1 MKKKHNKPKY
11 AMGADIAGSAANI
24 AAPIINKYTTKTVK
38 DAYGQQYETQDVWGG
53 IGEGAAKGAAISAM
67 LGGADFGA
75 SAVIGGAIGGITTKL
90 ENDETKK
97 KIAEANKKFTA
108 LNVDNAKSNFDLVE
122 AQGFK
127 SEGQQYA
134 TMFKKGGVI
143 PKYKKYPEGGELYN
157 TKRAEE
163 LGYKPDATGHL
174 PSVDSE
180 TGMWLK
186 SKAHP
191 TAWKELMEY
200 SLNPELQK
208 SLEHPV
214 VNIDGYFGTN
224 QLQYKPKYKN
234 RAVIN
239 NPEYEVEG
247 NEVVQGQ
254 AKLEGENQLSSDM
267 VKAVGPSHEE
277 GGVMGKGGDRVFSD
291 RLKPSKDF
299 TETLKTFKVNIP
311 ATSTYAQVAEKL
323 GKMKGKYEDNVK
335 SPNPVTHR
343 TAKVMLDR
351 VDSFIEATF
360 QEQEIS
366 KQDNE
371 MKTKYAKGGKLPKYA
386 DGIKLKDRVQFNP
399 PVEPD
404 FDINQIPEELLT
416 GNTKGKTTPFN
427 QLPIGINRPNTKL
440 DIGEFGANK
449 YTAPENLT
457 MDNIGKA
464 TFSKEVFSK
473 PNINSDYANIGQGI
487 NLGTYLSNLNTINKQ
502 QTNINRI
509 TAKPNLVKAPK
520 FLNLAKYNISK
531 EANALNKDITNKSG
545 NIQDTF
551 ARRASINANAMDKI
565 NETTQSQA
573 NVDLDVN
580 NRNTGIMND
589 YKNRKAENENADMI
603 DRLQGENAKKRLK
616 QDANNSFLA
625 GVMGNVASNRA
636 YKTDEAKMILESMK
650 DGNRGVDDRTLNAI
664 KTQHPDLYD
673 RYFKHLEK
681 KKYGGKLKPKYC

>member
-53 IGEGAAKGAAISAM
+53 IGEGAAKGAAMGSMFGPIGM
-67 LGGADFGA
+67 GVGAG
-75 SAVIGGAIGGITTKL
+75 IGGAIGGITTKL

-108 LNVDNAKSNFDLVE
+108 LNVDNAKSNQELVE

-143 PKYKKYPEGGELYN
+143 PKYKNG
-157 TKRAEE
+157 
-163 LGYKPDATGHL
+163 
-174 PSVDSE
+174 
-180 TGMWLK
+180 
-186 SKAHP
+186 
-191 TAWKELMEY
+191 
-200 SLNPELQK
+200 
-208 SLEHPV
+208 
-214 VNIDGYFGTN
+214 
-224 QLQYKPKYKN
+224 
-234 RAVIN
+234 AVIN

-267 VKAVGPSHEE
+267 VKAVGPSHEN

-311 ATSTYAQVAEKL
+311 TKFTYAQVAEKL

-371 MKTKYAKGGKLPKYA
+371 MKTKYAKGGKLPKYYKGSKINPKFTEINPDEQDFSVPDELNYGKA
-386 DGIKLKDRVQFNP
+386 DVSK
-399 PVEPD
+399 
-404 FDINQIPEELLT
+404 
-416 GNTKGKTTPFN
+416 FN
-427 QLPIGINRPNTKL
+427 QLPLGITRPDNKL
-440 DIGEFGANK
+440 NISEFGTNFNK
-449 YTAPENLT
+449 YISPENLT
-457 MDNIGKA
+457 MNNIGNA
-464 TFSKEVFSK
+464 TSSKEVFSK
-473 PNINSDYANIGQGI
+473 PNINSDYANVGQGI
-487 NLGTYLSNLNTINKQ
+487 NLGTYLSNLNTIDKQ

-509 TAKPNLVKAPK
+509 TAKPNLIKAPK

-531 EANALNKDITNKSG
+531 EANALNKDITSKSG

-551 ARRASINANAMDKI
+551 ARRASINATAMDKL
-565 NETTQSQA
+565 NEATQAQA

-616 QDANNSFLA
+616 QDANNSFLS